1 MFFLFL
7 LSIVLFI
14 LSIDYISKNIN
25 NHFSEF
31 IKNAIIKINHNQFLL
46 LIIGIVCTILVQS
59 SSLIISLIIILV
71 GYKKITFKDSIFL
84 MMGSNIGTCS
94 TAFITSINSYFFI
107 FLLLFL
113 YFSFYCF
120 FRKKVKI
127 LLGIAMLLISIQV
140 LDYAVAPLSSS
151 NLFRFLFSNDHSTL
165 FNLAVSSF
173 ITGIT
178 QSSSAI
184 IASLQSFASNNII
197 NIKTATDMMM
207 GANIGTCITAFI
219 VGLRGNNLSRKCA
232 KFNFIFNIVGVF
244 AFLIFRNIF
253 NLYQFVNSFPI
264 DLQIAYIHLIF
275 NILNVIVYLPFL
287 SKKK

>member
-14 LSIDYISKNIN
+14 LSIDYIGKNIN
-25 NHFSEF
+25 NQFSEF
-31 IKNAIIKINHNQFLL
+31 IKNTIIKIHHSKFLL
-46 LIIGIVCTILVQS
+46 LMIGILGTIVVQS

-71 GYKKITFKDSIFL
+71 GHQKITFKDSVFL
-84 MMGSNIGTCS
+84 MMGANIGTCS

-107 FLLLFL
+107 ILLLF
-113 YFSFYCF
+113 FYSLFYLF
-120 FRKKVKI
+120 FRKRIKI
-127 LLGIAMLLISIQV
+127 LFGIAMLLISIQI

-151 NLFRFLFSNDHSTL
+151 NLFHLLFSNEHSTL
-165 FNLAVSSF
+165 FNLVVSSV

-219 VGLRGNNLSRKCA
+219 VGLRGNALAKKCA
-232 KFNFIFNIVGVF
+232 KFNFIFNMVGVL
-244 AFLIFRNIF
+244 AFIVFRNVF
-253 NLYQFVNSFPI
+253 NLYLYVNSFSVA
-264 DLQIAYIHLIF
+264 LQIAYIHLVF
-275 NILNVIVYLPFL
+275 NVLNVIVYLPFL
-287 SKKK
+287 YKKK